1 MTLKALDK
9 QYESFYIGD
18 VVVFNGYGDPYGVK
32 IVKKV
37 YLDATGEYHF
47 IGVEGDVKGG
57 KWVDAKSGG
66 QPILSIHTVK
76 SLRGYQSKWT
86 PGETFNVGDILKD
99 QDGTLYLYASADD
112 VWNLVKGT
120 RTTQAKWEASGT
132 TYGGRVFKRQTTA
145 SGDPFT
151 KVVKM
156 ENIWSI
162 RR

>member
-9 QYESFYIGD
+9 SYENFNVGD
-18 VVVFNGYGDPYGVK
+18 IVVHSGYGAPYGVK

-37 YLDATGEYHF
+37 FLDTTGEYHF
-47 IGVEGDVKGG
+47 IVTEGDVSGN

-66 QPILSIHTVK
+66 QHLLSIHTVK
-76 SLRGYQSKWT
+76 QLRSYSHKWT

-99 QDGTLYLYASADD
+99 QDGTMYLYASATD
-112 VWNLVKGT
+112 VWNLSKGT
-120 RTTQAKWEASGT
+120 RTTQAKWEATGT

-156 ENIWSI
+156 ENIWSS
-162 RR
+162 RW

>member
-1 MTLKALDK
+1 MALKALDK
-9 QYESFYIGD
+9 QYESFSVGD
-18 VVVFNGYGDPYGVK
+18 VVVHNGYGAPYGVK

-37 YLDATGEYHF
+37 FLDLTGDYHY
-47 IGVEGDVKGG
+47 VCTEGDVNGG

-66 QPILSIHTVK
+66 DVILSIQTAK
-76 SLRGYQSKWT
+76 TLRSYQSKWT

-99 QDGTLYLYASADD
+99 QDGTMYLYASADD
-112 VWNLVKGT
+112 VWNLTKGT

-132 TYGGRVFKRQTTA
+132 SYGGRVFKRQHTA

-156 ENIWSI
+156 ENIWSS
-162 RR
+162 RW